1 MILIYNIKMN
11 TLTILSVD
19 PTDGDELLEIG
30 IRKKNG
36 DNLLLIVP
44 LIPEGHK
51 SEYQFCDNIDYDETR
66 SYDNA
71 FKIAFW
77 LARCFPDTPVYIDRD
92 LVDVINPVNQ
102 NNYYHLSNELP
113 DVRCYIS
120 VVDVPRNLCLNF
132 NELKMYINVY
142 NNITTNMRRSS
153 TGIIYLIEKLRLEAF
168 IKGPIFVHGGTIY
181 KKESGITTVPD
192 MFKLTEHEST
202 NTVRNPDAFI
212 KLMKLM
218 NDDIYVIPTLHSKI
232 YSLNEINNMIDSN
245 YFKNNY
251 NLSSKSIIAL
261 DVMHNCLK
269 KFYSQDRFKNG
280 AKLIDVDLYNVYLN
294 KDNYK
299 FDEMSC
305 AIKKGMSEIELH
317 NGELHNDDSYQH
329 LRPVKVLN

>member
-1 MILIYNIKMN
+1 M
-11 TLTILSVD
+11 
-19 PTDGDELLEIG
+19 
-30 IRKKNG
+30 
-36 DNLLLIVP
+36 
-44 LIPEGHK
+44 
-51 SEYQFCDNIDYDETR
+51 
-66 SYDNA
+66 
-71 FKIAFW
+71 AFW
-77 LARCFPDTPVYIDRD
+77 LARCFPDTPVYIDID
-92 LVDVINPVNQ
+92 VVDVINPVNQ
-102 NNYYHLSNELP
+102 NKYYHLSNELP
-113 DVRCYIS
+113 DIRGYIS

-142 NNITTNMRRSS
+142 NNITTNMRRTS
-153 TGIIYLIEKLRLEAF
+153 TGIIHLMEKLKLEVF

-202 NTVRNPDAFI
+202 NIVRNTDAFI

-261 DVMHNCLK
+261 DVMHKCLK
-269 KFYSQDRFKNG
+269 KFYSQDIFKNG
-280 AKLIDVDLYNVYLN
+280 AKLIDVDLYNISLN

-299 FDEMSC
+299 FVEMSC

-329 LRPVKVLN
+329 FRPVKVLN